1 MPTVVSASRRIAAPA
16 EKIFD
21 LLADSTRHHE
31 FDGSGSVQQAR
42 QGAPTRLALGAKFGM
57 DMKIGI
63 SYKITNEV
71 VEFEENRRIA
81 WRHFGRH
88 VWRYELEP
96 SDDGTVVTE
105 SFDWTNARS
114 RKMIEIMGYPKKN
127 LAAIEQTLERLAT
140 VVE

>member
-1 MPTVVSASRRIAAPA
+1 MSNAVSASRRIAAPA

-21 LLADSTRHHE
+21 LLADPTRHCE
-31 FDGSGSVQQAR
+31 FDGSGSVQKAR
-42 QGAPTRLALGAKFGM
+42 DGAPTRLALGTKFGM
-57 DMKIGI
+57 EMKIGFA
-63 SYKITNEV
+63 YKITNEV
-71 VEFEENRRIA
+71 VEFEENRLIG

-105 SFDWTNARS
+105 TFDWTNARS
-114 RKMIEIMGYPKKN
+114 RKLIELMGYPKKN
-127 LAAIEQTLERLAT
+127 LKAMEQTLERLAS

>member
-1 MPTVVSASRRIAAPA
+1 MTTSVSASRLIAAPA

-21 LLADSTRHHE
+21 LLADPTRHHE
-31 FDGSGSVQQAR
+31 FDGSGSVLAAR
-42 QGAPTRLALGAKFGM
+42 DGTPTRLALGAKFGM
-57 DMKIGI
+57 DMKIGF

-71 VEFEENRRIA
+71 VEFEENRSIA

-88 VWRYELEP
+88 VWRYQLEAT
-96 SDDGTVVTE
+96 DGGTQVTE

-114 RKMIEIMGYPKKN
+114 RLLITMMGYPKKN
-127 LAAIEQTLERLAT
+127 LAAIEQTLERLAS